1 MRSGAHSQRH
11 FERERLA
18 GQSGAGR
25 PPIPERRRRRN
36 LGLIV
41 GAALLLVSALV
52 IAVNALAGAPGR
64 EALVAT
70 TGASQNL
77 AGAPR
82 QEALVATTGPSRN
95 LVANGGF
102 ESGTASWTVSDLKLV
117 TSPTHSGSHSVQLC
131 GYAGCVGNLSQA
143 VRLPTPATALTFGYW
158 ILVQPGGS
166 ASVACSASVQATL
179 RTTSGGLITTVGTTC
194 SSAPSGAWTWVH
206 ADVSAPLAGYA
217 GEKVSVRFHGKSGR
231 DDDTGFVVDDVSLV
245 TGTTTMPAA
254 APTATL
260 APTPSA
266 SLRTTATPAAATP
279 AAAPTPHPTPPLAP
293 AAAPAAAPAG
303 RWIPPLGNV
312 PWQWEIDHPLDLASA
327 SDMGTGVTTYSGAA
341 APNPVVYDIDGFD
354 NSAATVAALHARGA
368 HVICYIE
375 VGAAENYRPDYSQFP
390 ASALGNVLQGY
401 SNERYLDIRSSAVVG
416 VIENRIAMCAQ
427 KGFDA
432 IEPDIDDSYTENTG
446 FGLTMADDVAF
457 NRTLANYAHG
467 LGLSYG
473 LKNGDDP
480 SYAAQ
485 MLPIVDF
492 ALDEQCFEYSTCG
505 AFFPSFRNAGKA
517 VFEVEYNISTP
528 SFCPQAVSDGFNAVR
543 QNVNL
548 NGGRQP
554 CS

>member
-1 MRSGAHSQRH
+1 MRSGAHSRRH
-11 FERERLA
+11 FERERL
-18 GQSGAGR
+18 GRQSGAGW
-25 PPIPERRRRRN
+25 PPIPERYRRRN
-36 LGLIV
+36 PGLIA
-41 GAALLLVSALV
+41 GAALVLVSALV
-52 IAVNALAGAPGR
+52 VVVNALAGAPRG
-64 EALVAT
+64 EAPVAT

-82 QEALVATTGPSRN
+82 
-95 LVANGGF
+95 
-102 ESGTASWTVSDLKLV
+102 
-117 TSPTHSGSHSVQLC
+117 
-131 GYAGCVGNLSQA
+131 
-143 VRLPTPATALTFGYW
+143 
-158 ILVQPGGS
+158 
-166 ASVACSASVQATL
+166 
-179 RTTSGGLITTVGTTC
+179 
-194 SSAPSGAWTWVH
+194 
-206 ADVSAPLAGYA
+206 YA
-217 GEKVSVRFHGKSGR
+217 GEKMSVRFHRKSGR
-231 DDDTGFVVDDVSLV
+231 GDSTRPSAAL
-245 TGTTTMPAA
+245 TTTPAPRPSASPPTTAAPAA
-254 APTATL
+254 APTL
-260 APTPSA
+260 APVP
-266 SLRTTATPAAATP
+266 
-279 AAAPTPHPTPPLAP
+279 
-293 AAAPAAAPAG
+293 APAG
-303 RWIPPLGNV
+303 RWIPPLGNL

-327 SDMGTGVTTYSGAA
+327 SDMGTGVTRYGGAA

-354 NSAATVAALHARGA
+354 NPATTVAGLHARGF

-375 VGAAENYRPDYSQFP
+375 VGAAETYRPDYSQFP
-390 ASALGNVLQGY
+390 ASALGNAVQGY
-401 SNERYLDIRSSAVVG
+401 PNERYLDIRSSAVVG

-492 ALDEQCFEYSTCG
+492 ALDEQCFQYSTCG
-505 AFFPSFRNAGKA
+505 AFFPSFRNAEKA
-517 VFEVEYNISTP
+517 VFEVEYNIGTS

>member
-11 FERERLA
+11 FERERWA
-18 GQSGAGR
+18 GQPGAGR
-25 PPIPERRRRRN
+25 PPIPKWHRRRN
-36 LGLIV
+36 LGLIA
-41 GAALLLVSALV
+41 GAALLLVSASV
-52 IAVNALAGAPGR
+52 VVVSASVGAPLR
-64 EALVAT
+64 EGLVAT
-70 TGASQNL
+70 TGASQ
-77 AGAPR
+77 
-82 QEALVATTGPSRN
+82 N

-117 TSPTHSGSHSVQLC
+117 TSPTHSGSHSAKLC
-131 GYAGCVGNLSQA
+131 GYTRCVGDLSQA
-143 VRLPTPATALTFGYW
+143 VRLPAPAATLTFGYW

-166 ASVACSASVQATL
+166 ASAACSASVQATL
-179 RTTSGGLITTVGTTC
+179 RTTSGGVITTVGTTC
-194 SSAPSGAWTWVH
+194 SSAPSGTWTWVH
-206 ADVSAPLAGYA
+206 ADVSAPLADYA

-231 DDDTGFVVDDVSLV
+231 GHDTSFVVDDVSLV
-245 TGTTTMPAA
+245 TGTTAMSAT

-260 APTPSA
+260 APRPSA
-266 SLRTTATPAAATP
+266 SLTTTTAP
-279 AAAPTPHPTPPLAP
+279 AAAPTPTLAQVPTLAP
-293 AAAPAAAPAG
+293 TRAPAG
-303 RWIPPLGNV
+303 RWIPSLGDL

-327 SDMGTGVTTYSGAA
+327 SDMGTGVATYSGAV
-341 APNPVVYDIDGFD
+341 APDPAVYDIDGF
-354 NSAATVAALHARGA
+354 NNPATTVAALHARGF

-375 VGAAENYRPDYSQFP
+375 VGAAESYRPDYSQFP

-416 VIENRIAMCAQ
+416 VIENRIDMCAQ

-457 NRTLANYAHG
+457 NRTLADYAHS

-492 ALDEQCFEYSTCG
+492 ALDEQCFQYSSCG

-517 VFEVEYNISTP
+517 VFEVEYDSGTA

-543 QNVNL
+543 QNVDL

>member
-1 MRSGAHSQRH
+1 
-11 FERERLA
+11 
-18 GQSGAGR
+18 
-25 PPIPERRRRRN
+25 
-36 LGLIV
+36 
-41 GAALLLVSALV
+41 
-52 IAVNALAGAPGR
+52 
-64 EALVAT
+64 
-70 TGASQNL
+70 
-77 AGAPR
+77 PR
-82 QEALVATTGPSRN
+82 
-95 LVANGGF
+95 
-102 ESGTASWTVSDLKLV
+102 
-117 TSPTHSGSHSVQLC
+117 
-131 GYAGCVGNLSQA
+131 
-143 VRLPTPATALTFGYW
+143 
-158 ILVQPGGS
+158 
-166 ASVACSASVQATL
+166 
-179 RTTSGGLITTVGTTC
+179 
-194 SSAPSGAWTWVH
+194 
-206 ADVSAPLAGYA
+206 
-217 GEKVSVRFHGKSGR
+217 
-231 DDDTGFVVDDVSLV
+231 
-245 TGTTTMPAA
+245 
-254 APTATL
+254 
-260 APTPSA
+260 PSA
-266 SLRTTATPAAATP
+266 SLRTTATPAV
-279 AAAPTPHPTPPLAP
+279 APTPTTTPTPTTIPTPTLAP
-293 AAAPAAAPAG
+293 AAAPAVAPAG

-312 PWQWEIDHPLDLASA
+312 PWQWEIDHPLDLGSA
-327 SDMGTGVTTYSGAA
+327 SDMGTGVTTYGGAA

-354 NSAATVAALHARGA
+354 NSAATVAALHARGF

-390 ASALGNVLQGY
+390 ASTLGNALQGY
-401 SNERYLDIRSSAVVG
+401 PNERYLDIRSSAVVG

-517 VFEVEYNISTP
+517 VFEVEYNIGTP